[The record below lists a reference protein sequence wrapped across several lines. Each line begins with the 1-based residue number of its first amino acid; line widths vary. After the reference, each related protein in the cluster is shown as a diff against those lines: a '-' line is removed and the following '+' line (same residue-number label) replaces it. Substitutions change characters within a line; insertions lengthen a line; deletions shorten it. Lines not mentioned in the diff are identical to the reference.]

1 MEDEEERD
9 RESNRKDLTKCLSSL
24 TVQCVIF
31 LNVFAGSSSFRI
43 TYKLFTKTFNP
54 LLAEKCRRNVAF
66 FG

>member
-31 LNVFAGSSSFRI
+31 
-43 TYKLFTKTFNP
+43 
-54 LLAEKCRRNVAF
+54 
-66 FG
+66 